1 MTTTLD
7 VLLIESH
14 PEAGT
19 ADADRLEA
27 AGHRVHRCYPA
38 TGGRAAEGRVALRDR
53 YLCAGVTTGSCPLDD
68 GIDIALLVRQ
78 RLATRPA
85 ASEGGVSCALRAG
98 IPVVED
104 GPELLDPFGPWLAGR
119 VTGDVAATCE
129 AAAHGA
135 FESLRREIDARIGPL
150 LTAATVDPATVSC
163 TFEVHW
169 PRLHVLLTGPAV
181 TPALEQSLA
190 VRVLDAVRA
199 SDRTYGQVNVSYEA
213 SNQ

>member
-14 PEAGT
+14 PGAGT
-19 ADADRLEA
+19 SGADRLAA

-38 TGGRAAEGRVALRDR
+38 TEGPGADGRVALRDR

-68 GIDIALLVRQ
+68 GIDVALLVRH
-78 RLATRPA
+78 RLATQPH

-104 GPELLDPFGPWLAGR
+104 GPELLDPFEPWLTGR
-119 VTGDVAATCE
+119 VAGDVAATCE
-129 AAAHGA
+129 AVGDGA
-135 FESLRREIDARIGPL
+135 FEPLRREIEVGTGRL
-150 LTAATVDPATVSC
+150 LTAAGVDPAAVAC
-163 TFEVHW
+163 TFE
-169 PRLHVLLTGPAV
+169 PRGSRLHVILTSPAI

-199 SDRTYGQVNVSYEA
+199 ADRTYGQVDVSYKE
-213 SNQ
+213 SNP